1 MFRGQILAMHPPRWA
16 YGLFGGWGMHV
27 IRGRKEGMENDSN
40 SWAPDYYLRNRDQDS
55 YMSVQSLTKWVGD
68 SVCAI

>member
-1 MFRGQILAMHPPRWA
+1 
-16 YGLFGGWGMHV
+16 MHV